1 VLQEEIV
8 DLMSGTSGH
17 FRFESGH
24 HGELWLELDSLF
36 VRPDALAR
44 PVGELAR
51 RLSPLGVEA
60 VCGPLVGGAFLAQML
75 AARLE
80 VEFLYSEPSATPQR
94 DALYSAEYRVPAALR
109 ERIRGR
115 AVAVVDDVINAGSA
129 TRATLDDLRR
139 CGAGVV
145 AISALLTL
153 GSAAAAL
160 AEAEGVALEALA
172 NLPNTLWAPAECPL
186 CAAGI
191 ALDTPPGAD
200 A

>member
-1 VLQEEIV
+1 VLQQQIV
-8 DLMSGTSGH
+8 DLMSGTRGH

-36 VRPDALAR
+36 VRPEALAR
-44 PVGELAR
+44 PVAELAR
-51 RLSPLGVEA
+51 RLSALGVEA

-80 VEFLYSEPSATPQR
+80 VEFYYSQPSARPR
-94 DALYSAEYRVPAALR
+94 RAALYSTEYRLPAAVR
-109 ERIRGR
+109 ERVRGR

-129 TRATLDDLRR
+129 PRATLDDLRQ
-139 CGAGVV
+139 CGARVI

-160 AEAEGVALEALA
+160 ADAEGVALEALA
-172 NLPNTLWAPAECPL
+172 EAPNTLWAPAECPL
-186 CAAGI
+186 CAAGTP
-191 ALDTPPGAD
+191 LDTPPVAH

>member
-1 VLQEEIV
+1 
-8 DLMSGTSGH
+8 MSGTSGH

-44 PVGELAR
+44 PVAELAR

-60 VCGPLVGGAFLAQML
+60 VCGPLVGGAFLAQLL

-80 VEFLYSEPSATPQR
+80 VEFLYSEPSARPQR

-109 ERIRGR
+109 EPIRGR

-160 AEAEGVALEALA
+160 ADAEGIALEALA
-172 NLPNTLWAPAECPL
+172 SLPNTLWAPAECPL

-191 ALDTPPGAD
+191 PLDTPPGAR